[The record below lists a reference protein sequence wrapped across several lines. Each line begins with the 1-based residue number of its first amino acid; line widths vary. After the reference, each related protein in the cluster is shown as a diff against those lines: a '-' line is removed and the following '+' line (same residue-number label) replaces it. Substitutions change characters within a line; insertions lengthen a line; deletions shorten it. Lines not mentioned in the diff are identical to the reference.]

1 MKQLTTTQPDFKIE
15 WIKTLWELLQDAIEN
30 DDDKWYSIHEFLLE
44 STEEDRK
51 RIEEKLTDME
61 SKQFYEY
68 MDWFNF
74 VNEDEVSMACQQY
87 FEATM
92 NRAISMGEC
101 MDLDEVVDDYIRNK
115 WLEFDEEEHVI
126 TLPF

>member
-1 MKQLTTTQPDFKIE
+1 MKQVTTQQPDFKIE
-15 WIKTLWELLQDAIEN
+15 WIKTLWELLQEIVEETE
-30 DDDKWYSIHEFLLE
+30 KWYSLHEFLLE
-44 STEEDRK
+44 ASEEERK
-51 RIEEKLTDME
+51 EIESRLTDADY
-61 SKQFYEY
+61 KQFYEY
-68 MDWFNF
+68 MDWFTF
-74 VNEDEVSMACQQY
+74 VNKDEVSMACQQY

-101 MDLDEVVDDYIRNK
+101 MDLDEVADDYIRNK

>member
-1 MKQLTTTQPDFKIE
+1 MKQVTTQQPDFKIE
-15 WIKTLWELLQDAIEN
+15 WIKTLWELLQEAIEN
-30 DDDKWYSIHEFLLE
+30 DDDKWYSIHEFLLY
-44 STEEDRK
+44 STGEDRK

-74 VNEDEVSMACQQY
+74 VNEDEVHMACQQY

-92 NRAISMGEC
+92 NRAISIGEC
-101 MDLDEVVDDYIRNK
+101 LDLDEIVDDYIRNK